1 MDNFHSMFPLQ
12 QDDDANYDSHQQLP
26 FPHETYTNPYNFI
39 YQQDLVNDFAPF
51 DSLELGDNNLTFN
64 NNNTNFNNND
74 NQRRNTLE
82 KSSVASTDDKKQK
95 KVMHREIERQR
106 RQEMSTLYASLRQQ
120 LPLENIK
127 GKRSTS
133 DQILEAANYIEQLQK
148 NVKNLEEKRE
158 KLMKESIGLS
168 NVDGN
173 PKSGSS
179 TSRDSSPAAIVTV
192 KECLDGME
200 ILVNCGLGFRLSRVL
215 QVLLQQGLSI
225 VNCSCTKT
233 NTSSVLHTIRTEVS
247 STDQPRIIN
256 VDVIQQ
262 KLKDIIHDDTSFK

>member
-1 MDNFHSMFPLQ
+1 MDNFHSMFPFQ
-12 QDDDANYDSHQQLP
+12 QDEDNELL
-26 FPHETYTNPYNFI
+26 FPQPCTNPINFI

-51 DSLELGDNNLTFN
+51 NSLELGDNNLAFN
-64 NNNTNFNNND
+64 NNKNDSNNNNN
-74 NQRRNTLE
+74 NQRGNKLRKPSASSLHVE
-82 KSSVASTDDKKQK
+82 KEKGTNGNKEK
-95 KVMHREIERQR
+95 KVIHREVERQR
-106 RQEMSTLYASLRQQ
+106 RQEMATLYASLRQQ

-133 DQILEAANYIEQLQK
+133 DHILEAANYIEHLQK

-158 KLMKESIGLS
+158 NLKKESSLRNLGY
-168 NVDGN
+168 

-179 TSRDSSPAAIVTV
+179 STSDSSPAIVRV

-200 ILVNCGLGFRLSRVL
+200 ILVNCGLNNEGFRLSRVL
-215 QVLLQQGLSI
+215 EVLLQEGLSI

-233 NTSSVLHTIRTEVS
+233 NTTSALHTIRTEA
-247 STDQPRIIN
+247 TDQPRIN

-262 KLKDIIHDDTSFK
+262 KLADIIHGDTSFK

>member
-1 MDNFHSMFPLQ
+1 MDNFHSIFPLQ
-12 QDDDANYDSHQQLP
+12 PDDDANYDSHQQQLI
-26 FPHETYTNPYNFI
+26 FPHETYTNPCNFI
-39 YQQDLVNDFAPF
+39 YQQDLVNDFASF
-51 DSLELGDNNLTFN
+51 DSLELRDNNLTFN
-64 NNNTNFNNND
+64 NNTNNN
-74 NQRRNTLE
+74 QKG
-82 KSSVASTDDKKQK
+82 KSSVVEDKKHK

-133 DQILEAANYIEQLQK
+133 DHILEAANYIEQLQK

-158 KLMKESIGLS
+158 KLMKDSTGLS
-168 NVDGN
+168 NVDGIN
-173 PKSGSS
+173 KIGSS
-179 TSRDSSPAAIVTV
+179 TSRHCSPAAIVTV

-215 QVLLQQGLSI
+215 QVLLQEGLSI
-225 VNCSCTKT
+225 VNCSSTKT
-233 NTSSVLHTIRTEVS
+233 NTSSLLHTIRTEVS

-262 KLKDIIHDDTSFK
+262 KLTDIIHDDTSFK